1 MGVGVKREAEEGYG
15 VLQFSRRQ
23 QRLQLLENLLESVGE
38 VVDVT
43 AGYLRLAIY
52 QTEIVLWAANSPM
65 SIFRPTAG

>member
-23 QRLQLLENLLESVGE
+23 QRLQL
-38 VVDVT
+38 
-43 AGYLRLAIY
+43 RLAIY